1 MPEPDHYQ
9 ILGVTSSASQGEIK
23 QAYRKLA
30 KQFHPDSQVGS
41 SVEATSSQGMSQST
55 TAPQKSSEQII
66 RINAAYE
73 VLGDEASRRQ
83 YDRLRYYGATD
94 VDSKAYNAYE
104 QAKQAAQARTAQSRE
119 ARKQANKRAGGRAT
133 EVAIGDWMK
142 KIYNPVTRHINKI
155 IRPLN
160 SQINDLAADPFDD
173 DLMDTFVAYLEDCRS
188 IQEKADSLFKSMPNP
203 ASAAGPASKLY
214 YAINHISDGLDEL
227 ELFTT
232 CYEESYIHSGKELF
246 RRAKQFRKEAQESL
260 KQMVG

>member
-1 MPEPDHYQ
+1 MPTPDHYE
-9 ILGVTSSASQGEIK
+9 ILGLTSSASQGEIK

-41 SVEATSSQGMSQST
+41 VINTSPEKQGKPVKSMPQAT
-55 TAPQKSSEQII
+55 SEQII

-73 VLGDEASRRQ
+73 VLGDEDSRRQ

-94 VDSKAYNAYE
+94 IDSKAYNAYE
-104 QAKQAAQARTAQSRE
+104 QAKQAAQARTEKSRE
-119 ARKQANKRAGGRAT
+119 ARNQAKKRSSGRAT

-142 KIYNPVTRHINKI
+142 KIYNPVTRHINNI
-155 IRPLN
+155 TRPLN
-160 SQINDLAADPFDD
+160 RQINDLAADPFDD
-173 DLMDTFVAYLEDCRS
+173 ELMDTFVAYLEECRS
-188 IQEKADSLFKSMPNP
+188 IQEKADLLFKSMPNP
-203 ASAAGPASKLY
+203 ASAAGPASKIY